1 MEIKRLRDGS
11 GICSLEG
18 VSDWDTELQ
27 RSDLDSKSVFA
38 DCKCTPRGSQNL
50 SANTDDLLASN
61 PSFSFQILSHSF
73 REGKSCETKSGT
85 ENLGLGLS
93 QKWAYFS
100 LLLVP
105 LHGQKHYPLVRTS
118 IALIPGFPCLQI
130 FYCLQY
136 AKTFDSCAYCK
147 QSKAGG
153 PEELGTRLVDNAW

>member
-18 VSDWDTELQ
+18 VSD
-27 RSDLDSKSVFA
+27 LDSKRLQVHL
-38 DCKCTPRGSQNL
+38 KRRGSQNL
-50 SANTDDLLASN
+50 SANTDLLASN
-61 PSFSFQILSHSF
+61 PSFLFQILSRCFSSHNF
-73 REGKSCETKSGT
+73 GEGESCETKSGT
-85 ENLGLGLS
+85 ENLGLGLI
-93 QKWAYFS
+93 QTWAYFP

-105 LHGQKHYPLVRTS
+105 LHKQKRYPLVRTS
-118 IALIPGFPCLQI
+118 IASILGFPSLQI

-153 PEELGTRLVDNAW
+153 WEEQGTRLATLYGQ